1 MKTIKNSVIAVTLLG
16 VTTLS
21 GVVTS
26 GCSNGRFPNMISKSQ
41 EVEIGRDAAV
51 QVERQYRIIT
61 SGPDH
66 DRLQRV
72 AARII
77 PQADQDFD
85 VDYTVKLIDSK
96 DVNAFALPGG
106 PIYFYKGLVDLAATD
121 DELAS
126 VVGHEAAHVVKRHSA
141 KQISDAQAK
150 SALAQIFLGRQSGTV
165 QQLASL
171 GLNIY
176 QLKFSRSDESQSDEV
191 GFQYLV
197 RAGYDPDAMASFFT
211 RMAEKTGGGGRKS
224 NEWLQS
230 HPVTSSR
237 IQDAQKRAA
246 EYKRNRP

>member
-1 MKTIKNSVIAVTLLG
+1 MKTIKQTVIAVSLLG
-16 VTTLS
+16 VTTL
-21 GVVTS
+21 GGAVTS
-26 GCSNGRFPNMISKSQ
+26 GCGNGRFPNMISKSQ
-41 EVEIGRDAAV
+41 EIEIGRDAAV
-51 QVERQYRIIT
+51 QVERQNRIIT
-61 SGPDH
+61 SGPDY

-85 VDYTVKLIDSK
+85 VEYSVKLIDSP
-96 DVNAFALPGG
+96 DINAFALPGG

-150 SALAQIFLGRQSGTV
+150 STLAQIFLGRQSGAV
-165 QQLASL
+165 QQIASL
-171 GLNIY
+171 GLNVY
-176 QLKFSRSDESQSDEV
+176 QLKFSRDDESQSDEV
-191 GFQYLV
+191 GFQYLT

-211 RMAEKTGGGGRKS
+211 KMAEKTGGGGSKRS
-224 NEWLQS
+224 EWLQS

-237 IQDAQKRAA
+237 IEKARQRAA